1 MFDFAKRKI
10 CANQLISM
18 MKGIAALAPTL
29 LLTLIL
35 TSCMSDDYTDTA
47 AGKSDTYINL
57 NVSTPTAQARANA
70 PAKPAGTSGKLGL
83 EETYPSPNTEEKI
96 TSIRVWAFR
105 SGSDRATATPIGF
118 KSETNLSAQGS
129 HKVSM
134 MITRKNAENLDKIDL
149 YILLNAESEGVLDG
163 RDCIKM
169 TRAELENLVIKNQ
182 FGITAEG
189 TAQTTVVPQA
199 GLPISRVIQDLDVTK
214 NIKDNATDAAL
225 HSINIPLIRAVS
237 KLHFFFTRR
246 KVSDKDK
253 NTEGVEVTKI
263 EVNENVIPT
272 QSSVFPTATTDANK
286 ETEGLT
292 GNLNFLSYLNQKMT
306 FGSVATKDIGPVSDP
321 TSYIRKHDQTAEA
334 YITQLRGATP
344 ECHLSYLRETGKEL
358 TGTIYYKLNKSG
370 AEKKAT
376 FSISK
381 AYRNHE
387 MVVYGY
393 FLGNGDKEL
402 TLTLNYYVAGWTKKE
417 PTDIVFN

>member
-10 CANQLISM
+10 GANQLTSM

-70 PAKPAGTSGKLGL
+70 PAKPAGTRLGL
-83 EETYPSPNTEEKI
+83 EETYPSPDTEEKI

-105 SGSDRATATPIGF
+105 SGSDRETATPIGF

-129 HKVSM
+129 HNVSM

-163 RDCIKM
+163 KDCIKM
-169 TRAELENLVIKNQ
+169 TRAELENLVIEKQ

-189 TAQTTVVPQA
+189 TAQTIIVPQA
-199 GLPISRVIQDLDVTK
+199 GLPISRVIKDLDVTN
-214 NIKDNATDAAL
+214 NIKDNATEAAL

-237 KLHFFFTRR
+237 KLHFFFTR
-246 KVSDKDK
+246 KNVKD
-253 NTEGVEVTKI
+253 TEGVVVTRI

-286 ETEGLT
+286 EKEGLT
-292 GNLNFLSYLNQKMT
+292 GDLTSLSYLNQKMT
-306 FGSVATKDIGPVSDP
+306 FGSVATENIKPVSDP
-321 TSYIRKHDQTAEA
+321 TSYIRKPGQTAEA
-334 YITQLRGATP
+334 YITQLRGVTT

-370 AEKKAT
+370 AVKQTPFK
-376 FSISK
+376 ISK

-393 FLGNGDKEL
+393 FLGDEKS
-402 TLTLNYYVAGWTKKE
+402 TLTLNYYVADWNEKKA
-417 PTDIVFN
+417 TDIVFD

>member
-10 CANQLISM
+10 CANQLTSI

-35 TSCMSDDYTDTA
+35 TSCMSDGYTDTA

-83 EETYPSPNTEEKI
+83 NETNPSPDTEEKI
-96 TSIRVWAFR
+96 TSIRVWAFK
-105 SGSDRATATPIGF
+105 SGSDKATATPIGF

-129 HKVSM
+129 HNVSM
-134 MITRKNAENLDKIDL
+134 MITRKNAETLAKIDL
-149 YILLNAESEGVLDG
+149 YILLNAESVGVLDG
-163 RDCIKM
+163 KDCIKM
-169 TRAELENLVIKNQ
+169 TRAELEKLVIKNQ
-182 FGITAEG
+182 FGIAEG
-189 TAQTTVVPQA
+189 TAQTTVVPPA
-199 GLPISRVIQDLDVTK
+199 GLPISRVIKELDVTN
-214 NIKDNATDAAL
+214 NIKDNATEAAQ

-237 KLHFFFTRR
+237 KLHFFFTR
-246 KVSDKDK
+246 KNVKD
-253 NTEGVEVTKI
+253 TEGVEVTKI

-292 GNLNFLSYLNQKMT
+292 GNLTSLTYLSQKMT
-306 FGSVATKDIGPVSDP
+306 FGSVATGNIKPVTDP
-321 TSYIRKHDQTAEA
+321 TSYIRKPGQTADD
-334 YITQLRGATP
+334 YITKLREATT

-358 TGTIYYKLNKSG
+358 TGTIYFKLNKSG
-370 AEKKAT
+370 AVKQAT
-376 FSISK
+376 FSISN

-393 FLGNGDKEL
+393 FLGDKES
-402 TLTLNYYVAGWTKKE
+402 TLTLKYYVADWNVKDATNI
-417 PTDIVFN
+417 TFN